1 MVTEPDGLGAFAAL
15 LKVQAAVVRRLELQL
30 EEHRLVP
37 IAQYDVLL
45 ELNSAPDRRLR
56 MQQLSERVVLSR
68 SRVSR
73 VVDEMVR
80 DGLVRKEPDPADRR
94 GSYAVITDDGRAAL
108 KAAAPVYLAGIEE
121 EFLRHLTPAE
131 RRSLEKSL
139 RKVLGAVAGAGDG
152 AGGS

>member
-15 LKVQAAVVRRLELQL
+15 LKVQAAVVRRLELRL

-80 DGLVRKEPDPADRR
+80 AGLVRKEPDPDDRR
-94 GSYAVITDDGRAAL
+94 GAYAVITDDGRVAL
-108 KAAAPVYLAGIEE
+108 RAAAPVYLAGIEE
-121 EFLRHLTPAE
+121 EFLRHLSPAE
-131 RRSLEKSL
+131 RRSIEKSL
-139 RKVLGAVAGAGDG
+139 RKVLAAGAGTTDG
-152 AGGS
+152 AGAS